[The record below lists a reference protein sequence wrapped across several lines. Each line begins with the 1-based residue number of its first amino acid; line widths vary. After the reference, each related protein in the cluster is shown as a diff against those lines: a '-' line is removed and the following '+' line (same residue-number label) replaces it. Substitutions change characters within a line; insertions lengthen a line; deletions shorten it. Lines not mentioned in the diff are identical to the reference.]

1 MKIKWYAK
9 IHIDMRERERERE
22 AGKSIYMH
30 VCYISY
36 TYVICYVFV
45 YVGRESET

>member
-9 IHIDMRERERERE
+9 IHIDMRERERERSW
-22 AGKSIYMH
+22 KIHIYACMLYFIY
-30 VCYISY
+30 VCNM
-36 TYVICYVFV
+36 YVFV

>member
-9 IHIDMRERERERE
+9 IHIDMREREKLENP
-22 AGKSIYMH
+22 
-30 VCYISY
+30 YICM
-36 TYVICYVFV
+36 YVIFHIRICNMYVFE

>member
-22 AGKSIYMH
+22 REKLENP
-30 VCYISY
+30 YICM
-36 TYVICYVFV
+36 YVIFHI
-45 YVGRESET
+45 RM